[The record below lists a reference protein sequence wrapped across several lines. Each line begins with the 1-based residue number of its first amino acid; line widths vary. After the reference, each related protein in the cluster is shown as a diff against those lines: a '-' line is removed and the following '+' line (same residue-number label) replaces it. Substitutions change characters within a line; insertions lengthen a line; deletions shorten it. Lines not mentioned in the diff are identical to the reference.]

1 MGWFIFTWAV
11 GVVGFIFGMI
21 FYRNVVVAGIETGPI
36 ARGTVIAW
44 ASSGGFAAVHD
55 TGGTPENITDDMIG
69 YLKKHGLA
77 IVRVS
82 APH

>member
-1 MGWFIFTWAV
+1 MWIIFWLAS
-11 GVVGFIFGMI
+11 VVAAAIGGMI

-36 ARGTVIAW
+36 ARGAVIAW

-69 YLKKHGLA
+69 YLKKHGFA

-82 APH
+82 APR